1 MLLRW
6 AISLQ
11 NNWSRF
17 DGKKLSKNVILRR
30 FLWTRSIFF
39 IFSFLV
45 HPPLHFF
52 STLFF
57 WTMLIYHAT
66 NIRLFVSLRFDTQHK
81 SFPRSKRRNTDVLC
95 SVSSQTEFYSMK
107 YIHVVK
113 LSNRRW
119 NIFLSSFHRDNLLI
133 DYINQ
138 CGKHLNHRNA
148 SLKSI
153 KLIYY
158 YVRLC
163 EWYFI
168 TGKRKRKIFTILLKP
183 AEKRIIVAVKNTT
196 YKNQLL

>member
-1 MLLRW
+1 
-6 AISLQ
+6 
-11 NNWSRF
+11 
-17 DGKKLSKNVILRR
+17 
-30 FLWTRSIFF
+30 
-39 IFSFLV
+39 
-45 HPPLHFF
+45 
-52 STLFF
+52 
-57 WTMLIYHAT
+57 MLIYHAI

-81 SFPRSKRRNTDVLC
+81 SFLRSKRRNTDVLC
-95 SVSSQTEFYSMK
+95 SVSSQTEFYNMK
-107 YIHVVK
+107 YIHVAK

-138 CGKHLNHRNA
+138 CGKHLNHWNA

-158 YVRLC
+158 YVQLC

-183 AEKRIIVAVKNTT
+183 AEKKNHSCGKKYNLQKSAPLSKLVAPFKIHLEYYTAMGNMINIYCFDHWTV
-196 YKNQLL
+196 